1 LEVDQYI
8 KEVNASGAS
17 HVAGHNQ
24 FSDWSPADFKV
35 MLGSPIS
42 NPPAVTDHFAD
53 TKTTKTPAT
62 AIDWRLAGKVTS
74 VKNQENCA
82 AGWAFAATGALESAH
97 AIKSGKLISL
107 SEQQL
112 IDCVESANGCN
123 GGSPD
128 LAFTYY

>member
-1 LEVDQYI
+1 MEVDQYI

-42 NPPAVTDHFAD
+42 NPPAVTDHF
-53 TKTTKTPAT
+53 TFSKTPAT
-62 AIDWRLAGKVTS
+62 AIDWRLAGKVMS

-97 AIKSGKLISL
+97 AIESG
-107 SEQQL
+107 
-112 IDCVESANGCN
+112 
-123 GGSPD
+123 
-128 LAFTYY
+128 